1 MPKCLIY
8 LYTILTFV
16 FFLFSSPFTRLRR
29 FIARRRARRAR
40 ELTPFREGDRPI
52 LRRGGSANLSLAE
65 GEDEPGPDNDAAAA
79 DAAAGAPPQVKF
91 STFL

>member
-1 MPKCLIY
+1 MFY
-8 LYTILTFV
+8 LPFSHPEY
-16 FFLFSSPFTRLRR
+16 FFFYFSSPFTRLRR
-29 FIARRRARRAR
+29 LIARRRARRAR

-65 GEDEPGPDNDAAAA
+65 GEDEPEPEPDNDAAAA
-79 DAAAGAPPQVKF
+79 DAAAGAPPQVEF

>member
-1 MPKCLIY
+1 MSY
-8 LYTILTFV
+8 LPLYHPDV
-16 FFLFSSPFTRLRR
+16 CFFLFSSPFTRLRR

-65 GEDEPGPDNDAAAA
+65 GEEEPDNDAAAA
-79 DAAAGAPPQVKF
+79 DAAAGAPPQVK
-91 STFL
+91 L